1 MTKLVIKESEIRN
14 LVRTEIN
21 RIINEGAYK
30 KYHVNMD
37 YQQSKPHLTA
47 KKLSNDELKDKLTK
61 LWIKSIED
69 KEPPKDLQELFEG
82 LVLSAKYRRNPKLK
96 QFYKDVS
103 VVDFDWENYDAVG
116 DVRDYKGIKYLLYK
130 IGGDWELP
138 VAVFVYFD
146 GTTIRGYVPIRGNAI
161 NIKGG
166 KKHDEKIAF
175 GNNDDADAEF
185 CKSEGIE
192 DYMNAI
198 NYVEYNEDVVIK
210 DFHSALKVVK

>member
-21 RIINEGAYK
+21 RIINEGGYK
-30 KYHVNMD
+30 KYHVNME
-37 YQQSKPHLTA
+37 YPQSKPHLTA

-61 LWIKSIED
+61 LWNNSIED
-69 KEPPKDLQELFEG
+69 KEPPNDLQELFEG
-82 LVLSAKYRRNPKLK
+82 LVVSARYRNNPKLK
-96 QFYKDVS
+96 EFNKDLNDVE
-103 VVDFDWENYDAVG
+103 FDWENYDSVG
-116 DVRDYKGIKYLLYK
+116 DIRDYEGVKYLMYK

-146 GTTIRGYVPIRGNAI
+146 GKTLRAYVPIRGNAI
-161 NIKGG
+161 NIKAG
-166 KKHDEKIAF
+166 KKHNTKIAF
-175 GNNDDADAEF
+175 GNNDEEDAEF

-210 DFHSALKVVK
+210 DFHSALKIVK

>member
-30 KYHVNMD
+30 TYNVNMD
-37 YQQSKPHLTA
+37 YPQSKPHLTA